1 MIALIH
7 CITLTLTVIISFY
20 FIVLTLSVVV
30 GREMLTLLADVQLS
44 WADQKPVCLKGPTF
58 QH

>member
-7 CITLTLTVIISFY
+7 SITLTLTVIISFY

-30 GREMLTLLADVQLS
+30 GREMLTPLSDVQLS
-44 WADQKPVCLKGPTF
+44 WADQKPV
-58 QH
+58 